1 MKYLAFVQRDPTG
14 AYYATL
20 PDFPGC
26 SATATSWLR
35 IEQAIRNSVRVHVDR
50 HQIDVPP
57 PTPIEL
63 LTEDSAPPNSCW
75 MLAELFVHEVRPSPG
90 ATPRAMPRAR
100 PRRAA
105 RAKRSPAAPAP
116 VEAPRVEHA
125 AQASA

>member
-35 IEQAIRNSVRVHVDR
+35 LEQAIRNAVRVHVDR
-50 HQIDVPP
+50 YNIDMPP

-75 MLAELFVHEVRPSPG
+75 MLAQLFVHEVRP
-90 ATPRAMPRAR
+90 TPRARGRVKGQRAN
-100 PRRAA
+100 
-105 RAKRSPAAPAP
+105 AKRALPNAPASNDP
-116 VEAPRVEHA
+116 VESTS
-125 AQASA
+125 ASANS

>member
-1 MKYLAFVQRDPTG
+1 MKYLAFVQRDPAG

-26 SATATSWLR
+26 SATAPSWLR
-35 IEQAIRNSVRVHVDR
+35 LEQAIRNSVRVHVDR
-50 HQIDVPP
+50 HQIDMPT

-90 ATPRAMPRAR
+90 VMPRAK
-100 PRRAA
+100 
-105 RAKRSPAAPAP
+105 AKRPSRSKRSTATVP
-116 VEAPRVEHA
+116 VHA
-125 AQASA
+125 AQRAQTSIPATL

>member
-26 SATATSWLR
+26 SATAPSWLR
-35 IEQAIRNSVRVHVDR
+35 LEQAIRNAVRVHVDK
-50 HQIDVPP
+50 HGIDMPP

-75 MLAELFVHEVRPSPG
+75 MLAQLFVHEVRPSP
-90 ATPRAMPRAR
+90 RLRRREKRAR
-100 PRRAA
+100 SEGKRTQAAAADPRD
-105 RAKRSPAAPAP
+105 SS
-116 VEAPRVEHA
+116 
-125 AQASA
+125 AQASP